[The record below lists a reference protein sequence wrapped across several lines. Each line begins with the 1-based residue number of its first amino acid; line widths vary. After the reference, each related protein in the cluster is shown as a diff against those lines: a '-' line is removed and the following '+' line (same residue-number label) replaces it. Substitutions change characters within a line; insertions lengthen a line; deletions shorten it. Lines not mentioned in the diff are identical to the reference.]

1 MTMRA
6 KIITIGDEILIGQ
19 IVDTNSAWLSSE
31 LNRYGISVGEILSI
45 SDDGTTIVSALD
57 EALRLYELVLV
68 TGGLG
73 PTKDDIT
80 KQSLCRLFDCG
91 LKDDAASSAHNREML
106 GERGIPFTELNR
118 SQSSVPEACTVLFNR
133 NGTAPGM
140 MFGRDG
146 HYLVCMPGVPYEM
159 KTIFTEQL
167 APRLGEIFRLGAV
180 YHRTMITTGIAESVL
195 AATIESWEDNLPA
208 GLKLAYLPNP
218 NGVRLRL
225 SSYTLGKEEAE
236 RAVGEAFR
244 KLEDIIPG
252 NIVGYEGA
260 SVESA
265 VADMLRDGGYT
276 LSVAESCTGGR
287 IASRFTAMAG
297 ASDYLL
303 GGVTAY
309 TVAMKCRVLG
319 VPEKL
324 IEEHGVVS
332 EPVARAMAEGVAALT
347 GSHFAIATTGVAGP
361 SGGTEETPVGT
372 VWMAVVTPWGT
383 VAERRVFNS
392 EREVNIERASAYA
405 IDMLRRQIVK
415 HR

>member
-1 MTMRA
+1 MRA

-31 LNRYGISVGEILSI
+31 LNKCGIAVGEILSVSDNGDCI
-45 SDDGTTIVSALD
+45 SSCLD
-57 EALRLYELVLV
+57 EALRDYELVLV

-80 KQSLCRLFDCG
+80 KQSLCSLFACG
-91 LKDDAASSAHNREML
+91 LKNDEASFEHNRAML
-106 GERGIPFTELNR
+106 TQRGIPFTELNR
-118 SQSSVPEACTVLFNR
+118 CQSNVPEACTVLFNR

-140 MFGRDG
+140 MFERDG

-159 KTIFTEQL
+159 KTIFAEQL
-167 APRLGEIFRLGAV
+167 APRLDKIFRLGAV
-180 YHRTMITTGIAESVL
+180 YHKTMITTGMAESVL
-195 AATIESWEDNLPA
+195 AATIERWETDLHE

-236 RAVGEAFR
+236 HAVEEAFR
-244 KLEDIIPG
+244 ELGKIIPD

-265 VADMLRDGGYT
+265 VADMLRERGYT

-297 ASDYLL
+297 ASDYFL

-309 TVAMKCRVLG
+309 TVAVKSEVLG
-319 VPEKL
+319 VPQATISEY
-324 IEEHGVVS
+324 GVVS

-347 GSHFAIATTGVAGP
+347 GSDFAIATTGVAGP
-361 SGGTEETPVGT
+361 SGGTEQTPVGT
-372 VWMAVVTPWGT
+372 VWMAVKTPWGT
-383 VAERRVFNS
+383 VAEVRVFNS

-405 IDMLRRQIVK
+405 MDMLRMQLK
-415 HR
+415 KAKA